1 MAKTQQNLEESDY
14 WHKLM
19 NQSLV
24 RFFILKALRDHQV
37 HGYILGQ
44 LIEKYSWGI
53 CKPTEGTLYPA
64 LNEME
69 KGGYIK
75 STSEIVTGRERKIYR
90 ITDKGKSAF
99 RTAAKTWAEALP
111 LLRKATIL

>member
-1 MAKTQQNLEESDY
+1 MAKQQQDLENSEY

-64 LNEME
+64 LNELE

-75 STSEIVTGRERKIYR
+75 STTEIAAGRERKIYR
-90 ITDKGKSAF
+90 ISDKGKNAF
-99 RTAAKTWAEALP
+99 RTAAKTWAEVLP

>member
-1 MAKTQQNLEESDY
+1 MAKGYQNLEEVEY
-14 WHKLM
+14 WHRLM

-24 RFFILKALRDHQV
+24 RFFILKALRDNQV

-53 CKPTEGTLYPA
+53 CAPTEGTLYPA
-64 LNEME
+64 LGELE
-69 KGGYIK
+69 KGEYIK
-75 STSEIVTGRERKIYR
+75 STSELVSGRERRIYR

-99 RTAAKTWAEALP
+99 RVAAKAWSEILP
-111 LLRKATIL
+111 MLRQATII